1 MAKASFGS
9 VSKQRSGRYRA
20 DYQDPRY
27 PAAIGRRYRI
37 SAPHTFSTKSAAR
50 AWLTKV
56 SNQIQTG
63 EWKSPEQIA
72 AEKEAAARQAEQDG
86 VTFGQFCEQF
96 LEIHKTRWGTE
107 TYRKYRSN
115 YDCWLKPHW
124 KNVPIRSITT
134 ASVSAWLATLDLS
147 GAGYKNPISF
157 FSSVLNA
164 AHQDFELLPNNPAA
178 NPVRKLGKSGKGVG
192 VKSQRSKPNPL
203 TMNELVLLADEIN
216 PPCLRLWVMLGG
228 LLGLRAGELRGL
240 RRSSFDFEKHEVT
253 INAAATGVGKYL
265 DQDARPK
272 TATSFR
278 VLPIPPALETEIR
291 KHLEDHAAFG
301 RHGLMFPSPRNPERP
316 RDPTGIGQ
324 AMRRACARLEIEPR
338 TSHDLRHSAASLLAE
353 AGEPAVSIQ
362 AVLGHSESGI
372 TRRYVHAFQEQT
384 AKAINQL
391 GNAFEAVAASGRDNV
406 LTLPSKKGA

>member
-1 MAKASFGS
+1 MAKASFGA

-27 PAAIGRRYRI
+27 PAARGRAYRI

-50 AWLTKV
+50 AWLSKV

-63 EWKSPEQIA
+63 EWKSPEQLA

-178 NPVRKLGKSGKGVG
+178 LPIKKLGKAGKGIG
-192 VKSQRSKPNPL
+192 VKSKRHEATPL
-203 TMNELVLLADEIN
+203 TMNELIALADEIT
-216 PPCLRLWVMLGG
+216 PKDLRLWVLLGG

-240 RRSSFDFEKHEVT
+240 RRSSFDFKRHEVAIT
-253 INAAATGVGKYL
+253 AAATGVGKYL
-265 DQDARPK
+265 DQNARPK

-278 VLPIPPALETEIR
+278 VLPIPPALESEIK
-291 KHLEDHAAFG
+291 KHLEVYAAFG
-301 RHGLMFPSPRNPERP
+301 RRGLLFPSPRNPERP
-316 RDPTGIGQ
+316 RDVTGAGQ
-324 AMRRACARLEIEPR
+324 AMRRACKRLGIEER

-353 AGEPAVSIQ
+353 ARVPEITVKSI
-362 AVLGHSESGI
+362 LGHSESGI

-384 AKAINQL
+384 AKAL
-391 GNAFEAVAASGRDNV
+391 TGLDNAFEAVAASGRDNV
-406 LTLPSKKGA
+406 ITLPNRKGA